1 MNKLKHLIIVALI
14 AMLSC
19 GVAVGCTTD
28 SSIPADQPH
37 KVVFCAN
44 GGEMGGKAERYFNF
58 ADKAPINPIAEPTR
72 KHYVFK
78 GWAHGA

>member
-37 KVVFCAN
+37 KVVFAQTAA
-44 GGEMGGKAERYFNF
+44 KWAVRQR
-58 ADKAPINPIAEPTR
+58 DILTLQTR
-72 KHYVFK
+72 RP
-78 GWAHGA
+78 